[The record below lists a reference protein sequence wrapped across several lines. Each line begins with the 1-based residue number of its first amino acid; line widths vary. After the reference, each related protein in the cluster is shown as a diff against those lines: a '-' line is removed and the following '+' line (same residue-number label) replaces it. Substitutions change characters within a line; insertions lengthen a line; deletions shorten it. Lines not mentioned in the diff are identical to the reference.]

1 MNTVDP
7 NVKVQE
13 QFAPLPVAESA
24 PVAAAP
30 PPAHEAYQAPPANQD
45 RMNGHVQVAQKQPD
59 ASLPANHHHRST
71 ALW

>member
-13 QFAPLPVAESA
+13 QFAPVAAEYVPA
-24 PVAAAP
+24 PAAAP
-30 PPAHEAYQAPPANQD
+30 AVEEPYVAPVANQD
-45 RMNGHVQVAQKQPD
+45 RMNGHVQAGAKQPD

>member
-13 QFAPLPVAESA
+13 QFAPAPVAESA

-30 PPAHEAYQAPPANQD
+30 VDEPQAPRDLNK
-45 RMNGHVQVAQKQPD
+45 MNGHVQESAKQCD